1 MGVFF
6 KTNARFFRYIIMK
19 ILIDTSDAQTL
30 TFIPRF
36 YPTVVDYT
44 IVEEGTGREVT
55 KESVSASEVSGFLQ
69 ISDKFLLQS
78 DKFYSV
84 DIRDAE
90 TDAVIFR
97 DKIFVTN
104 QDVREYSIND
114 GIYVEDDSKDNTY
127 IIYGEDIT
135 PPDTLTLTSV
145 TIES

>member
-1 MGVFF
+1 
-6 KTNARFFRYIIMK
+6 MK

-36 YPTVVDYT
+36 YPTVVNYT